1 MKHFKCRKCES
12 SRKQF
17 FSRETGS
24 IVAMSPSVR
33 ISENFGHALWR
44 LWKMSAHSS
53 LFFRDIEAPV
63 LALICSKLSGH
74 DVRFRFVRSDA
85 ERGRPRFI
93 SGHFSSAFCLEHH
106 HEEGRVKT
114 QSRGYVKVDEGPFI
128 FLCCGQK
135 GGALRS

>member
-17 FSRETGS
+17 FKRNGVDRGN
-24 IVAMSPSVR
+24 VAVR
-33 ISENFGHALWR
+33 PNFGKLWTR
-44 LWKMSAHSS
+44 PLATLENECAFLS
-53 LFFRDIEAPV
+53 FFSRDIEAPV